1 MRIHMVPIL
10 LGFTLLGA
18 VSHEAANRIN
28 HPGAAVATPQVQAA
42 PAPELRMPK
51 QLRAFDPET
60 RLDTPRDAAIAPLP
74 AFVVEHRNRG
84 CASATP
90 LLQGE
95 QQACAWAI

>member
-1 MRIHMVPIL
+1 MRIHILPIL

-18 VSHEAANRIN
+18 ISHEAANRLN
-28 HPGAAVATPQVQAA
+28 HPGVAAATPRVQTA

-51 QLRAFDPET
+51 QLRALDPET
-60 RLDTPRDAAIAPLP
+60 RLDRRRDAGFAPLP
-74 AFVVEHRNRG
+74 AFVIEHRNRG
-84 CASATP
+84 CASVTP

>member
-1 MRIHMVPIL
+1 MRIHILPIL

-18 VSHEAANRIN
+18 VSHEAANRLN
-28 HPGAAVATPQVQAA
+28 HPGAVAATPQVQAA

-51 QLRAFDPET
+51 QLRALDPQT
-60 RLDTPRDAAIAPLP
+60 RLDPRGAAVAPLP
-74 AFVVEHRNRG
+74 AFVVEHHNRG

-90 LLQGE
+90 QLQGE

>member
-1 MRIHMVPIL
+1 MRIHILPIL

-18 VSHEAANRIN
+18 VSHEAVNRLN
-28 HPGAAVATPQVQAA
+28 HPGATPQVQAA
-42 PAPELRMPK
+42 PAPEAAMPK
-51 QLRAFDPET
+51 QLRAFDPQT
-60 RLDTPRDAAIAPLP
+60 RPDAGIAPLS

-90 LLQGE
+90 QLQGE

>member
-1 MRIHMVPIL
+1 MRIHILPIL

-18 VSHEAANRIN
+18 VSHEAANRIK
-28 HPGAAVATPQVQAA
+28 HPGTAAAMPQVQVA

-51 QLRAFDPET
+51 QLRALDPET
-60 RLDTPRDAAIAPLP
+60 RLDPRRDASIAPLP
-74 AFVVEHRNRG
+74 AFVVEHRSHG

>member
-1 MRIHMVPIL
+1 MRIHTLPIL

-18 VSHEAANRIN
+18 VSHEAANRLN
-28 HPGAAVATPQVQAA
+28 HPGAAAAMPRVQAA
-42 PAPELRMPK
+42 PAPEAAMPK
-51 QLRAFDPET
+51 QLRAFDPQT
-60 RLDTPRDAAIAPLP
+60 RPDAGIAPLS

-90 LLQGE
+90 QLQGE